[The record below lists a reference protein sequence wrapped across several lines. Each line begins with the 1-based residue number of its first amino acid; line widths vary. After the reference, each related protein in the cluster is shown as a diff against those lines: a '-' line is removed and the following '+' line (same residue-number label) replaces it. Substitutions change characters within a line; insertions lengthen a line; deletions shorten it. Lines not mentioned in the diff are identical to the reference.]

1 MSDDCFVKKTVKD
14 VRWLYIK
21 IARDTGRKEKGLR
34 ILGKREERK
43 KEREKRE
50 KKRNGKTFDD
60 ETMYESV

>member
-34 ILGKREERK
+34 ILGKRE
-43 KEREKRE
+43 REQ
-50 KKRNGKTFDD
+50 RNGKTFDD
-60 ETMYESV
+60 EIMYESV